1 MAMVDMAM
9 EAMASVRLSLV
20 MDMEVTAMSTEPL
33 RDLPEV
39 MEVIV
44 ITTRGLL
51 NLVMDIV
58 AEATTIEVHK
68 EFKDMAMAVITR
80 GLLMLDTTMV
90 MVNLMSTRA
99 VLIITDLMA
108 MKLIMSI
115 KRDLLLLKLL
125 VMVVL
130 V

>member
-1 MAMVDMAM
+1 MAMVDMVDTGDMAM

-33 RDLPEV
+33 RDLQEV

-44 ITTRGLL
+44 ITTKGLL

-58 AEATTIEVHK
+58 AEATTIEALK
-68 EFKDMAMAVITR
+68 EFKDMAMVVITR
-80 GLLMLDTTMV
+80 GLLM
-90 MVNLMSTRA
+90 
-99 VLIITDLMA
+99 
-108 MKLIMSI
+108 
-115 KRDLLLLKLL
+115 LKLL

>member
-1 MAMVDMAM
+1 
-9 EAMASVRLSLV
+9 MASVRLSLV
-20 MDMEVTAMSTEPL
+20 TDMVGRAMFTEQL
-33 RDLPEV
+33 KDLPVV
-39 MEVIV
+39 MEAI
-44 ITTRGLL
+44 IRDLL
-51 NLVMDIV
+51 NLVMDIA
-58 AEATTIEVHK
+58 AEATTIEAPK
-68 EFKDMAMAVITR
+68 EFKAMAMVVITR

-99 VLIITDLMA
+99 VLITTDLMV
-108 MKLIMSI
+108 MKLITSI

>member
-1 MAMVDMAM
+1 
-9 EAMASVRLSLV
+9 
-20 MDMEVTAMSTEPL
+20 
-33 RDLPEV
+33 
-39 MEVIV
+39 
-44 ITTRGLL
+44 
-51 NLVMDIV
+51 
-58 AEATTIEVHK
+58 
-68 EFKDMAMAVITR
+68 
-80 GLLMLDTTMV
+80 MLDTTMV

-99 VLIITDLMA
+99 VLTTTDLMA

>member
-1 MAMVDMAM
+1 M
-9 EAMASVRLSLV
+9 EA
-20 MDMEVTAMSTEPL
+20 
-33 RDLPEV
+33 
-39 MEVIV
+39 
-44 ITTRGLL
+44 
-51 NLVMDIV
+51 
-58 AEATTIEVHK
+58 
-68 EFKDMAMAVITR
+68 ITR

-99 VLIITDLMA
+99 VLITTDLMA
-108 MKLIMSI
+108 MKLITSI

>member
-9 EAMASVRLSLV
+9 EAMASERLSLV
-20 MDMEVTAMSTEPL
+20 TVMEVTAMSTEPL
-33 RDLPEV
+33 RDLQEV

-44 ITTRGLL
+44 ITTKGLL

-58 AEATTIEVHK
+58 AEATTIEALK
-68 EFKDMAMAVITR
+68 EFKDMAMVVITR
-80 GLLMLDTTMV
+80 GLLM
-90 MVNLMSTRA
+90 
-99 VLIITDLMA
+99 
-108 MKLIMSI
+108 
-115 KRDLLLLKLL
+115 LKLL